1 MQTFALTRQGVIA
14 QFLNSKGGELDYD
27 IVCQAILVG
36 MLLMAKRLDGLP
48 EFLLPAWSSLFK
60 NYSIVD
66 VLYYCITVKVQ
77 YM

>member
-36 MLLMAKRLDGLP
+36 MLLMAKRLDGRASSKA
-48 EFLLPAWSSLFK
+48 FLLPGPFFK
-60 NYSIVD
+60 TIR
-66 VLYYCITVKVQ
+66 
-77 YM
+77 